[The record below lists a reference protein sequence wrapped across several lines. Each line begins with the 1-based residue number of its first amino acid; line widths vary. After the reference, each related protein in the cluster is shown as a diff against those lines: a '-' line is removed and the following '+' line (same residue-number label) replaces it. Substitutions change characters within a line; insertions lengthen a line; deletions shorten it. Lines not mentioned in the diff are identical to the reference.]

1 MSSAHFETD
10 WALPVDKRP
19 TIPVPKPPKPAQS
32 FLLRRVLEDLGR
44 MSEEDRDRVREALEV
59 VR

>member
-1 MSSAHFETD
+1 MSAAQFETD
-10 WALPVDKRP
+10 WTIPADKRP
-19 TIPVPKPPKPAQS
+19 TIPVPKPARPAQS

-44 MSEEDRDRVREALEV
+44 MSEDDRNRVREALEV

>member
-1 MSSAHFETD
+1 MTAYETD
-10 WALPVDKRP
+10 WTMPEDKRP
-19 TIPVPKPPKPAQS
+19 TIPVPKPPRPAQS

-44 MSEEDRDRVREALEV
+44 MSEEDRERVREALEV